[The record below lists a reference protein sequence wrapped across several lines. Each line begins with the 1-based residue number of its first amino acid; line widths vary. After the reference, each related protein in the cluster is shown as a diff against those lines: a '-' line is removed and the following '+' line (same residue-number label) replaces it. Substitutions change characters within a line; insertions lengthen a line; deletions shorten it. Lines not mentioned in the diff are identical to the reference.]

1 LTWLQTADQQIK
13 LEPEEKKRNA
23 DEVQRSEMKE
33 VMCQTPD
40 QMICRSAELL
50 SLDWNTPVW
59 EIIKPDLIQ
68 EQLLC
73 TT

>member
-1 LTWLQTADQQIK
+1 MQI
-13 LEPEEKKRNA
+13 
-23 DEVQRSEMKE
+23 EVQRSEKKE
-33 VMCQTPD
+33 VMCQTSD
-40 QMICRSAELL
+40 QMVCRPADLL